1 LHCSVGPSFVH
12 GWLGENRVAAT
23 SFRGVRR
30 GRREESCRHV
40 ISRSPGLWGDEKKV
54 AATSFRGVP
63 VCGTTRNLEVARL
76 LRVSR
81 SPRAISWSIRTGVE
95 IDMRSVILGPI
106 FPLAK
111 IVFFRKIIF
120 RHIGLVNQP
129 TKQND
134 HMSLYLLHLQTPPP
148 SLCLAL
154 RKPQLFE
161 SFLFRR
167 KSCAAL

>member
-30 GRREESCRHV
+30 GRPEESCRHV
-40 ISRSPGLWGDEKKV
+40 ISRSPGLWADEKKV
-54 AATSFRGVP
+54 AATSSRGVP

-81 SPRAISWSIRTGVE
+81 SPRATSWSIRTGVKN
-95 IDMRSVILGPI
+95 DMRSVILGPI

-111 IVFFRKIIF
+111 TAFFRKIIF
-120 RHIGLVNQP
+120 RLIGLVNQP
-129 TKQND
+129 TKQNAR
-134 HMSLYLLHLQTPPP
+134 MSLYLLHLQTHP
-148 SLCLAL
+148 SPSSAL
-154 RKPQLFE
+154 GKKRQLFKL
-161 SFLFRR
+161 FPFRR